1 MDTER
6 RLTSLPGGR
15 TIDVLIAGPPDG
27 LPLVLHEGTPVGL
40 VLYPPTV
47 QAASIRGLRVI
58 LAARP
63 GYEGST
69 PRPGR
74 RVVDVAADTAAV
86 LDDLGADT
94 FVTLGWS
101 GGGPHTLACAA
112 ALPGHCLAA
121 ASIAG
126 VAPYR
131 ATGLD
136 WLAGMGPENVEEFE
150 AAVRGEA
157 ALTEFLDPLA
167 GMVATLTGA
176 SVTESLGGLVIDAD
190 KAALSGEYA
199 DHVAAALSAAMNA
212 GIAGWRDDDLAFVQD
227 WGFSLG
233 WGSPTKPSDAAKP
246 SDAPKATPVAIWQGD
261 QDMMVPFTH
270 GQWLA
275 ANIPGARAHLL
286 RGEGHLS
293 LTVSS
298 FDRILDDLLDL
309 AGLTA

>member
-6 RLTSLPGGR
+6 RLTSLPDGR

-112 ALPGHCLAA
+112 ALPGRCLAA

-286 RGEGHLS
+286 PGEGHLS